1 MACYFYNNI
10 RNMPDIPIGSRHTF
24 EVLVTSD
31 NATSFLGR
39 DDARVLATPWLIMYL
54 EITSRD
60 TVKPFLLDSEDTVG
74 TQVNIKHLAATP
86 IGMKARF
93 VAEVTALNG
102 RRVEFRVEA
111 WDERD
116 KIAEGTHERFIVDV
130 AKFAERLNAKRS
142 A

>member
-1 MACYFYNNI
+1 
-10 RNMPDIPIGSRHTF
+10 MPDIPIGSSHNF
-24 EVLVTSD
+24 EVLVTKE
-31 NATSFLGR
+31 NAISFLGR

-54 EITSRD
+54 EMTSRD
-60 TVKPFLLDSEDTVG
+60 MIKPFLLDSEDTVG
-74 TQVNIKHLAATP
+74 TQVNVKHLAATP

-93 VAEVTALNG
+93 LAEVIGLNG

-111 WDERD
+111 WDEVD

-130 AKFAERLNAKRS
+130 AKFASRVNAKRS